1 MVRFIMNQLARELNA
16 QLEGTVVARLL
27 SEYGM
32 RSYFPKGI
40 VAQSGEAKER
50 AHRFNATVGMAYT
63 HGEPAILPAA
73 AELLEHFTPGEA
85 VGYSPTAGNP
95 RLRDLWA
102 REIEKKNPSLKGAGR
117 SRPVVTAG
125 LTNGIFQL
133 AELFADPGD
142 HVVMPDMFWG
152 NYRLILEGRNSARLG
167 TFPFFTP
174 EMTFNTEGLAEAL
187 RKHRETGKVILLL
200 NFPTNPAGYAPT
212 LDDAD
217 RIVEII
223 HEEAE
228 AGTDI
233 LAVCDDAYFGLFYD
247 DNVLT
252 ESLFA
257 RLASVHE
264 RVLAAKVDGATKEHH
279 LWGVRVGFVTMAAK
293 GLEER
298 HYEAF
303 EKKLTGSIRASI
315 SNSNTLGQNLLIKM
329 LENPDY
335 PAQQK
340 AMFDDLHGR
349 FRTLRRVLDTLADGA
364 AITPLPCNAGYF
376 VSLDC
381 GDLDA
386 EQLRLMLL
394 DRGIGTISIQGRY
407 LRVAFAAVDEPD
419 IEPLFREIFDAAA
432 QLEAAAKDT
441 DA

>member
-1 MVRFIMNQLARELNA
+1 MVCFTMNQLARELNA
-16 QLEGTVVARLL
+16 QLEGTVIARLL

-32 RSYFPKGI
+32 RAYFPRGI
-40 VAQSGEAKER
+40 VAQSAEAKER

-63 HGEPAILPAA
+63 QGEPAILPAA
-73 AELLEHFTPGEA
+73 AQLLEHFTPGEA

-95 RLRDLWA
+95 KLRDLWA
-102 REIEKKNPSLKGAGR
+102 REIERKNPSLKDAGR

-152 NYRLILEGRNSARLG
+152 NYRLILEGRNGARLA
-167 TFPFFTP
+167 TFPFFTA
-174 EMTFNTEGLAEAL
+174 EKTFNTEGLAEAL

-200 NFPTNPAGYAPT
+200 NFPNNPAGYAPT
-212 LDDAD
+212 LEDAE

-223 HEEAE
+223 SEEAE

-233 LAVCDDAYFGLFYD
+233 LAICDDAYFGLFYD
-247 DNVLT
+247 ANVLT

-279 LWGVRVGFVTMAAK
+279 LWGIRVGFVTMAAK
-293 GLEER
+293 GLQER

-315 SNSNTLGQNLLIKM
+315 SNSNTLGQHLLIKM

-340 AMFDDLHGR
+340 AMFEELHR
-349 FRTLRRVLDTLADGA
+349 RYRTMQTVLAELADGA
-364 AITPLPCNAGYF
+364 PITPLPCNAGYF
-376 VSLDC
+376 VSFDC

-386 EQLRLMLL
+386 EQLRLSLL
-394 DRGIGTISIQGRY
+394 DRGIGTIAIQGKY
-407 LRVAFAAVDEPD
+407 LRVAFAAVDEHNVA
-419 IEPLFREIFDAAA
+419 PLFREIFETAA
-432 QLEAAAKDT
+432 QLRMTTPDSAE
-441 DA
+441 